1 MDDEPDDRTVQER
14 AARQI
19 DARAARFGAVLV
31 SLLAAGFLL
40 YGGILLVRA
49 EVFKSAGALLVA
61 VLGALAAFILSDVN
75 RDDRTQRAA
84 RRIALSIVPFALLA
98 NLIQLFL

>member
-1 MDDEPDDRTVQER
+1 MLDHLDDAQALQRLQHHDVIGRVDPGDVPDWLVPARER
-14 AARQI
+14 GEQRAHKDQWDLVLPPQPGI
-19 DARAARFGAVLV
+19 D
-31 SLLAAGFLL
+31 
-40 YGGILLVRA
+40 
-49 EVFKSAGALLVA
+49 